1 MCLFRSDSE
10 VLCASQATGTAV
22 LPLATVGTVAGV
34 RRTHL
39 SLYYLAGYLLFA
51 GIGLVATGQFV
62 MRLLLS
68 NGEYGDAL
76 PRLLGVVLLALGV
89 LIVQIIRHRLD
100 VLYSTTLVVRGLILA
115 VLLWLFAMTSDPF
128 FLVLVAIVG
137 FGVLLTGASFL
148 LDRRD
153 ASAGSSPQA

>member
-22 LPLATVGTVAGV
+22 LPLATVGTVAGG

-51 GIGLVATGQFV
+51 GIALVATGQFV

-68 NGEYGDAL
+68 SGEYGDAL

-137 FGVLLTGASFL
+137 FGVLLPGVSFL
-148 LDRRD
+148 LDRRGPP
-153 ASAGSSPQA
+153 ARGTPRR

>member
-1 MCLFRSDSE
+1 
-10 VLCASQATGTAV
+10 
-22 LPLATVGTVAGV
+22 V

-51 GIGLVATGQFV
+51 GIALVATGQFV

-76 PRLLGVVLLALGV
+76 PRLLGVVLLALGI

-100 VLYSTTLVVRGLILA
+100 MLYSTTLVVRGLILA
-115 VLLWLFAMTSDPF
+115 VLLWLFVTTSDPF
-128 FLVLVAIVG
+128 FLVLIGIVG
-137 FGVLLTGASFL
+137 FGVLLTGASYL

-153 ASAGSSPQA
+153 SSAGSSAKA

>member
-51 GIGLVATGQFV
+51 GIALVATGQLV

-76 PRLLGVVLLALGV
+76 PHLLGVVLLALGG
-89 LIVQIIRHRLD
+89 LLVQIIENGLD
-100 VLYSTTLVVRGLILA
+100 VLYRTSLVR
-115 VLLWLFAMTSDPF
+115 S
-128 FLVLVAIVG
+128 
-137 FGVLLTGASFL
+137 
-148 LDRRD
+148 RRRL
-153 ASAGSSPQA
+153 